1 MYLWNAEGSCS
12 GGSGGALECEGQFRE
27 ELQERHSFMASG
39 MSLFVAWVVRISSEM
54 WEEEKGGEENIL
66 RRGSGGSL
74 YHDFPVLTIHGTF
87 TFLIPYLVKGRGL
100 YLNTKGSIII

>member
-1 MYLWNAEGSCS
+1 MYLWTAEGSCS
-12 GGSGGALECEGQFRE
+12 DGSDWALECEGRFRE
-27 ELQERHSFMASG
+27 ELQERHSFMASRV
-39 MSLFVAWVVRISSEM
+39 SLFVAWVGRISSEM
-54 WEEEKGGEENIL
+54 WEEERGGEENIL

-74 YHDFPVLTIHGTF
+74 YHDFHVPAVHGTF

>member
-66 RRGSGGSL
+66 
-74 YHDFPVLTIHGTF
+74 
-87 TFLIPYLVKGRGL
+87 
-100 YLNTKGSIII
+100 

>member
-1 MYLWNAEGSCS
+1 MYLWTAEG
-12 GGSGGALECEGQFRE
+12 GGSEGALECEGRFGE
-27 ELQERHSFMASG
+27 ELQERQSFMASRV
-39 MSLFVAWVVRISSEM
+39 SLFVAWVGRISSEM
-54 WEEEKGGEENIL
+54 WQEERGGEENIL

-74 YHDFPVLTIHGTF
+74 YHNFYLLTIHGTF